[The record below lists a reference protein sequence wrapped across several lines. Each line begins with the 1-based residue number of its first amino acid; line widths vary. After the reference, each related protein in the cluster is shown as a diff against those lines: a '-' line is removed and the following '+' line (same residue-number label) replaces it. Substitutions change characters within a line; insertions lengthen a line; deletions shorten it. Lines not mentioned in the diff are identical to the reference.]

1 MKPKSMK
8 EKPRGAMMNILRIKM
23 IDAGNLLKELDDALD
38 KVVAKKEPESFLKP
52 STLKIEE
59 YQKSIRQIQAQFT
72 DAPKFNEEGA
82 YPQFLSCG
90 LLQVRG
96 KNGANMEFLLPKVY
110 PFPPKSLYIEHEKDG
125 QFLREM
131 LMHLLSSAPLV
142 QLEVI
147 LVDALSLGGIF
158 NLARRL
164 LDKDNDF
171 IYQQRILTERKEI
184 EEALKHLYEYLKVN
198 LQEKLAGF
206 RDFAHYNEEATDR
219 LPLKVLFLSGVDALS
234 QNALY
239 YLEKIMRFGS
249 KNGVLSFVNLESEK
263 NNKSAEDLKKHAEFF
278 RDTTSFER
286 FKYLNVEVINDQ
298 GIKSQHMKDFADKIK
313 AYYEK
318 KKAVK
323 RELKDLQRDKEFWT
337 ESSQYEVSVP
347 VGWDIN
353 HTEVCFKICK
363 EQNHTLIC
371 DHSGS
376 GKSNFL
382 HVLIQNLAF
391 YYDPDEVQ
399 LFLLDYKEGVEF
411 NAYTDPN
418 ILEHARLVSVAS
430 SVGFGVS
437 FLSWLCDEIKK
448 RSELFKQ
455 FNVKDLSDYR
465 KHEKMPRLIVVI
477 DEFQVLFSDNSTKG
491 KEGVER
497 SLNTLLKKG
506 RSYGVHLVLATQTMR
521 GGEIDSS
528 IKAQIANRIAL
539 PMDADDSTKILD
551 DDVACELVRPEGIF
565 NNNGGHQKYHTKM
578 SIPKAPDDFK
588 SFLTKIHAEFNQR
601 NLTPIDR
608 KIYNGETPLKMPN
621 TLKANEMRLHLGK
634 KVDYEQKDLIVEF
647 ESNESHLLVVS
658 QDLNARI
665 ALMKLLF
672 QNIKSAN
679 KELVFCNKEKRL
691 IRSFDVQKEYGITPI
706 ENALNALDATTNR
719 PNSALVIDNLNEAKE
734 WHDKVGAEKLK
745 SFLEKATDN
754 EQYCVIFVHD
764 FKQIKTNYHFD
775 KLRELLS
782 NHFKQCLAFRCN
794 GENLNAIKNNLPPP
808 SALNNLNAL
817 LIELSKDSVT
827 EFRPFSL

>member
-1 MKPKSMK
+1 
-8 EKPRGAMMNILRIKM
+8 M
-23 IDAGNLLKELDDALD
+23 IDVNGLLKELDDALD
-38 KVVAKKEPESFLKP
+38 KVVPKKEPESFLKP

-59 YQKSIRQIQAQFT
+59 YQKSVRQIQAQFT
-72 DAPKFNEEGA
+72 YAPQFNEEGA
-82 YPQFLSCG
+82 YPQFLAVVY
-90 LLQVRG
+90 LEIKG
-96 KNGANMEFLLPKVY
+96 KNGTNMDFCLPKVY

-131 LMHLLSSAPLV
+131 LMRLLSSTPLV

-164 LDKDNDF
+164 LNKNNDF
-171 IYQQRILTERKEI
+171 IYQQRILTESKEI

-206 RDFAHYNEEATDR
+206 RDFAHYNEEKEDR
-219 LPLKVLFLSGVDALS
+219 LPLKALFLSGVDTLS
-234 QNALY
+234 KDALY

-263 NNKSAEDLKKHAEFF
+263 NNQSAEDLKRYAEFF
-278 RDTTSFER
+278 RDITSFER
-286 FKYLNVEVINDQ
+286 LKYLNVEVINDQ

-323 RELKDLQRDKEFWT
+323 RELKDLQKDKEFWT
-337 ESSQYEVSVP
+337 KSSQYEVSVP

-353 HTEVCFKICK
+353 HKEVCFEIGKA
-363 EQNHTLIC
+363 QNHTLIC

-411 NAYTDPN
+411 NAYTDP

-430 SVGFGVS
+430 SVGYGTS
-437 FLSWLCDEIKK
+437 FLSWLCKEMQK
-448 RSELFKQ
+448 RADRFKQ
-455 FNVKDLSDYR
+455 FKVKDLSDYR

-477 DEFQVLFSDNSTKG
+477 DEFQVLFSDNKSTKAV
-491 KEGVER
+491 EGH
-497 SLNTLLKKG
+497 LNTLLKKG
-506 RSYGVHLVLATQTMR
+506 RSYGVHLVLATQTMH
-521 GGEIDSS
+521 GTDINPSF
-528 IKAQIANRIAL
+528 KAQIANRIAL

-551 DDVACELVRPEGIF
+551 DDVACGLQKPEGIF

-601 NLTPIDR
+601 NLASIDR

-621 TLKANEMRLHLGK
+621 ILKANEMRLHLGK
-634 KVDYEQKDLIVEF
+634 EADYEQKDLIVEF
-647 ESNESHLLVVS
+647 ENNESHLLVVS
-658 QDLNARI
+658 QDLSARI
-665 ALMKLLF
+665 ALMKLF
-672 QNIKSAN
+672 AQNFKTAN
-679 KELVFCNKEKRL
+679 KELLFYNAEKRL
-691 IRSFDVQKEYGITPI
+691 VRELDELKKHHITPMQGP
-706 ENALNALDATTNR
+706 LGSVLDTAMN
-719 PNSALVIDNLNEAKE
+719 PNSVLIVDNLNEAKE
-734 WHDKVGAEKLK
+734 LRDKIGVEKLR

-754 EQYCVIFVHD
+754 EQYCVIFAHD
-764 FKQIKTNYHFD
+764 FKQIQANYD
-775 KLRELLS
+775 SVKLKELLN

-794 GENLNAIKNNLPPP
+794 EENLNAIKNNLPPP

-817 LIELSKDSVT
+817 FVELSKDSVT

>member
-1 MKPKSMK
+1 
-8 EKPRGAMMNILRIKM
+8 M
-23 IDAGNLLKELDDALD
+23 IEVNTLLQNLDDALD
-38 KVVAKKEPESFLKP
+38 KVVPKKEPESFLKP
-52 STLKIEE
+52 IVSPIED
-59 YQKSIRQIQAQFT
+59 YQKNIRQIQVQFT
-72 DAPKFNEEGA
+72 DAPQFNETTT
-82 YPQFLSCG
+82 YPKFLSCG
-90 LLQVRG
+90 LLEIKG
-96 KNGANMEFLLPKVY
+96 KNGANIDVCLPKVY
-110 PFPPKSLYIEHEKDG
+110 PFPPKSLYIDHEKDG

-131 LMHLLSSAPLV
+131 LMRLLSSAPLV

-171 IYQQRILTERKEI
+171 IYQQRILTESEEI
-184 EEALKHLYEYLKVN
+184 KEALKHLYEYLKVN
-198 LQEKLAGF
+198 LQTKLAGYK
-206 RDFAHYNEEATDR
+206 DFAHYNEDKEDK
-219 LPLKVLFLSGVDALS
+219 LPLKALFLSGVDALDS
-234 QNALY
+234 NALY

-263 NNKSAEDLKKHAEFF
+263 NNQSAEDLKRYAEFF
-278 RDTTSFER
+278 KDRTSFER
-286 FKYLNVEVINDQ
+286 LKYLNVEVINDH
-298 GIKSQHMKDFADKIK
+298 GIKSQHMQDFATKIK

-323 RELKDLQRDKEFWT
+323 RELKDLQKDEKFWT
-337 ESSQYEVSVP
+337 ESSQFKVSVP

-353 HTEVCFKICK
+353 HKEVRFEIG
-363 EQNHTLIC
+363 EAQNHTLIC
-371 DHSGS
+371 GRSGS

-391 YYDPDEVQ
+391 YYAPNEVQ

-411 NAYTDPN
+411 NAYTEPT

-430 SVGFGVS
+430 SVGYGMS
-437 FLSWLCDEIKK
+437 FLSWLCKEMQK
-448 RSELFKQ
+448 RAELFKQ

-465 KHEKMPRLIVVI
+465 KHGEMPRLIVVI
-477 DEFQVLFSDNSTKG
+477 DEFQVLFSDNSSKG
-491 KEGVER
+491 KESVEQ

-506 RSYGVHLVLATQTMR
+506 RSYGVHLILATQTMR
-521 GGEIDSS
+521 GTDINPSF
-528 IKAQIANRIAL
+528 KAQIANRIAL
-539 PMDADDSTKILD
+539 PMDAEDSDSILG

-601 NLTPIDR
+601 NLAPIDR

-621 TLKANEMRLHLGK
+621 ILKANEMRLHLGK
-634 KVDYEQKDLIVEF
+634 EADYEQKDLVVEF
-647 ESNESHLLVVS
+647 ENNESHLLVVS

-691 IRSFDVQKEYGITPI
+691 IRSFDAQKEYGITPV
-706 ENALNALDATTNR
+706 ENILSVLDTAMN
-719 PNSALVIDNLNEAKE
+719 PNSVLVIDNLNEAKE
-734 WHDKVGAEKLK
+734 LHDKIGAEKLK

-754 EQYCVIFVHD
+754 EQYCVIFAHD
-764 FKQIKTNYHFD
+764 FRQIKTNYHFD
-775 KLRELLS
+775 KLKEWLN

-794 GENLNAIKNNLPPP
+794 EENLNAIKNNLPPP
-808 SALNNLNAL
+808 SALNVLFV
-817 LIELSKDSVT
+817 ELSKDSHT
-827 EFRPFSL
+827 EFKPFSL

>member
-1 MKPKSMK
+1 
-8 EKPRGAMMNILRIKM
+8 M

-38 KVVAKKEPESFLKP
+38 KVVPKKEPESFLKP
-52 STLKIEE
+52 IASQIED
-59 YQKSIRQIQAQFT
+59 YQKSVRQIQAQFT
-72 DAPKFNEEGA
+72 DAPQFNEEGA

-90 LLQVRG
+90 LLQVKG

-131 LMHLLSSAPLV
+131 LMRLLSSTPLV

-147 LVDALSLGGIF
+147 LIDALSLGGIF

-164 LDKDNDF
+164 LNKDNDF
-171 IYQQRILTERKEI
+171 IYQRRILTESKET

-206 RDFAHYNEEATDR
+206 RDFAHYNENATDP
-219 LPLKVLFLSGVDALS
+219 LPLKALFLSGVDALS
-234 QNALY
+234 KDALY

-263 NNKSAEDLKKHAEFF
+263 NNQSAEDLKKHAEFF
-278 RDTTSFER
+278 KDTTSFER

-298 GIKSQHMKDFADKIK
+298 GIKSQHMQDFADKIR
-313 AYYEK
+313 AYYKQK
-318 KKAVK
+318 KEVK

-337 ESSQYEVSVP
+337 KSSQYEVSVP

-353 HTEVCFKICK
+353 HKEVCFEIGNA
-363 EQNHTLIC
+363 QNHTLIC
-371 DHSGS
+371 GRSGS

-391 YYDPDEVQ
+391 YYAPNEVQ

-411 NAYTDPN
+411 NAYTDP

-437 FLSWLCDEIKK
+437 FLSWLCGEMEK
-448 RSELFKQ
+448 RSNLFKQ

-477 DEFQVLFSDNSTKG
+477 DEFQVLFSGNSTKE
-491 KEGVER
+491 KESVER

-506 RSYGVHLVLATQTMR
+506 RSYGVHLILATQTMR

-539 PMDADDSTKILD
+539 PMDAEDSTKILD
-551 DDVACELVRPEGIF
+551 DNVACELVRPEGIF
-565 NNNGGHQKYHTKM
+565 NNNGGHKKYHTKM
-578 SIPKAPDDFK
+578 SIPKAPDDFTAFIK
-588 SFLTKIHAEFNQR
+588 KIHGEFNQR
-601 NLTPIDR
+601 NLTPVEH
-608 KIYNGETPLKMPN
+608 KIYNGEKPLEMPN
-621 TLKANEMRLHLGK
+621 ILKANEMRLHLGK
-634 KVDYEQKDLIVEF
+634 EADYEQKDLIVGF
-647 ESNESHLLVVS
+647 ENNESHLLVVS

-665 ALMKLLF
+665 ALMKLF
-672 QNIKSAN
+672 AQNFKTAN
-679 KELVFCNKEKRL
+679 KELLFYNAEKRL
-691 IRSFDVQKEYGITPI
+691 VRELDALEKHHITPMQSP
-706 ENALNALDATTNR
+706 LGSVLDTAMN
-719 PNSALVIDNLNEAKE
+719 PNSVLVIDNLNEAKE
-734 WHDKVGAEKLK
+734 LHDKIGVEKLR

-754 EQYCVIFVHD
+754 EQYCIIFAHD
-764 FKQIKTNYHFD
+764 FRQIKANYD
-775 KLRELLS
+775 LSKLKELLN
-782 NHFKQCLAFRCN
+782 NHFKQCLAFKCN
-794 GENLNAIKNNLPPP
+794 GENLNALKSGLPSP
-808 SALNNLNAL
+808 SEHNAL
-817 LIELSKDSVT
+817 FIELSKDSYT

>member
-1 MKPKSMK
+1 
-8 EKPRGAMMNILRIKM
+8 M
-23 IDAGNLLKELDDALD
+23 IDVGNLLKELDDALD

-52 STLKIEE
+52 IASQIED

-90 LLQVRG
+90 LLHVKG

-131 LMHLLSSAPLV
+131 LMRLLSSTPLV

-171 IYQQRILTERKEI
+171 IYQQRILTESKEI
-184 EEALKHLYEYLKVN
+184 EGALKHLYEYLKVN

-206 RDFAHYNEEATDR
+206 RDFAHYNEKEKDR
-219 LPLKVLFLSGVDALS
+219 LPLKALFLSGVDVLS
-234 QNALY
+234 KDALY

-263 NNKSAEDLKKHAEFF
+263 NNKSAEDLKRYAEFF
-278 RDTTSFER
+278 KDTTSFER
-286 FKYLNVEVINDQ
+286 FKYLNVEVVNDQ
-298 GIKSQHMKDFADKIK
+298 GIQSQHMQDFADKIK
-313 AYYEK
+313 AYYKQK
-318 KKAVK
+318 KEVK
-323 RELKDLQRDKEFWT
+323 RELKDLQKESEFWT
-337 ESSQYEVSVP
+337 KSSQYEVSVP

-353 HTEVCFKICK
+353 HKEVCFEIGN

-371 DHSGS
+371 GRSGS

-391 YYDPDEVQ
+391 YYAPNEVQ

-411 NAYTDPN
+411 NAYVADTP
-418 ILEHARLVSVAS
+418 LEHARLVSVAS

-437 FLSWLCDEIKK
+437 FLSWLCKEMQERAD
-448 RSELFKQ
+448 RFKQ
-455 FNVKDLSDYR
+455 FNAKDLNNYR
-465 KHEKMPRLIVVI
+465 KHEKMPRLIVVV
-477 DEFQVLFSDNSTKG
+477 DEFQVLFSDNKSTKVV
-491 KEGVER
+491 EGH
-497 SLNTLLKKG
+497 LNTLLKKG

-539 PMDADDSTKILD
+539 PMDAEDSSSVLGDDA
-551 DDVACELVRPEGIF
+551 ACEIQKPEGIF
-565 NNNGGHQKYHTKM
+565 NNNGGNRKYHTKM
-578 SIPKAPDDFK
+578 SVPKAPDDFK

-601 NLTPIDR
+601 NLAPIDR
-608 KIYNGETPLKMPN
+608 KIYNGETPLKMPD

-634 KVDYEQKDLIVEF
+634 TVDYEQKDLIVEF

-691 IRSFDVQKEYGITPI
+691 IRSFDAQKEYGITPV
-706 ENALNALDATTNR
+706 ENILSVLDTAMN

-734 WHDKVGAEKLK
+734 LHDKVGAEKLK
-745 SFLEKATDN
+745 SFLEKAIDN

-764 FKQIKTNYHFD
+764 YRQIKTNYHLD
-775 KLRELLS
+775 KLKELL
-782 NHFKQCLAFRCN
+782 NHHFKQCLAFRCN
-794 GENLNAIKNNLPPP
+794 EENLNALQSGLPSP
-808 SALNNLNAL
+808 SELNAL
-817 LIELSKDSVT
+817 FIELSKDSVT

>member
-1 MKPKSMK
+1 
-8 EKPRGAMMNILRIKM
+8 M

-38 KVVAKKEPESFLKP
+38 KVITQKEPESFLRP

-59 YQKSIRQIQAQFT
+59 YQKSIRKIQAQFT
-72 DAPKFNEEGA
+72 DAPQFNETTT

-90 LLQVRG
+90 LLHVRG

-131 LMHLLSSAPLV
+131 LMRLLSSAPLV

-147 LVDALSLGGIF
+147 LIDALSLGGIF

-164 LDKDNDF
+164 LHKDNDF
-171 IYQQRILTERKEI
+171 IYQQRILTESKEI

-206 RDFAHYNEEATDR
+206 RDFAHYNEYATDP
-219 LPLKVLFLSGVDALS
+219 LPLKALFLSGVDALS

-263 NNKSAEDLKKHAEFF
+263 NNKPAEDLKKHAEFF
-278 RDTTSFER
+278 KDTTSFER
-286 FKYLNVEVINDQ
+286 LKYLNAEVINDQ

-318 KKAVK
+318 KKVVK
-323 RELKDLQRDKEFWT
+323 RELKDLQRDEKFWT
-337 ESSQYEVSVP
+337 ESSQFKVSVP

-353 HTEVCFKICK
+353 HKEVCFEIGN

-391 YYDPDEVQ
+391 YYAPNEVQ

-411 NAYTDPN
+411 NAYVADTP
-418 ILEHARLVSVAS
+418 LEHARLVSVAS
-430 SVGFGVS
+430 SVSYGIT
-437 FLSWLCDEIKK
+437 FLKWLCKEMQE
-448 RSELFKQ
+448 RVELFKQ

-465 KHEKMPRLIVVI
+465 KHGEMPRLIVVI
-477 DEFQVLFSDNSTKG
+477 DEFQVLFSDNKSTKAV
-491 KEGVER
+491 EGH
-497 SLNTLLKKG
+497 LNTLLKKG

-521 GGEIDSS
+521 GTDINPSF
-528 IKAQIANRIAL
+528 KAQIANRIAL
-539 PMDADDSTKILD
+539 PMDAEDSSSVLGDDA
-551 DDVACELVRPEGIF
+551 ACEIQKPEGIF
-565 NNNGGHQKYHTKM
+565 NNNGGNRKYHTKM

-601 NLTPIDR
+601 NLAPIDR
-608 KIYNGETPLKMPN
+608 KIYNGETALKMPN

-647 ESNESHLLVVS
+647 ENNESHLLVVS

-691 IRSFDVQKEYGITPI
+691 IRSFDAQKEYGITPV
-706 ENALNALDATTNR
+706 ENILSVLDTAMN
-719 PNSALVIDNLNEAKE
+719 PNSVLMVDNLNEAKE
-734 WHDKVGAEKLK
+734 LHDKVGAEKLK

-754 EQYCVIFVHD
+754 EQYCVIFAHD
-764 FKQIKTNYHFD
+764 FRQIKTNYHFD
-775 KLRELLS
+775 KLKELLN
-782 NHFKQCLAFRCN
+782 NHFKQCLAFKCN
-794 GENLNAIKNNLPPP
+794 GENLNALKSGLPLP
-808 SALNNLNAL
+808 SELNAL
-817 LIELSKDSVT
+817 LIELSKDSHT

>member
-1 MKPKSMK
+1 
-8 EKPRGAMMNILRIKM
+8 M
-23 IDAGNLLKELDDALD
+23 IEINTLLQKLDDALD
-38 KVVAKKEPESFLKP
+38 KVVPKKEPESFLKP
-52 STLKIEE
+52 IISPIED
-59 YQKSIRQIQAQFT
+59 YQKSVRQIQAQFT
-72 DAPKFNEEGA
+72 DALQFNEIGA
-82 YPQFLSCG
+82 CPKFLSCG
-90 LLQVRG
+90 LLEIKG
-96 KNGANMEFLLPKVY
+96 KNGANMDFCLPKVY

-131 LMHLLSSAPLV
+131 LMRLLSSAPLV
-142 QLEVI
+142 QLGVI

-158 NLARRL
+158 NLARKL
-164 LDKDNDF
+164 LDKNNDF
-171 IYQQRILTERKEI
+171 IYQQRILTESKEI

-206 RDFAHYNEEATDR
+206 RDFAHYNENATDP
-219 LPLKVLFLSGVDALS
+219 LPLKALFLSGVDALS
-234 QNALY
+234 KDALY

-263 NNKSAEDLKKHAEFF
+263 NNKSAEDLKRYAECFKD
-278 RDTTSFER
+278 RTSFER
-286 FKYLNVEVINDQ
+286 LKYLNVEVINDQ
-298 GIKSQHMKDFADKIK
+298 GIKSQHMQDFADKIK
-313 AYYEK
+313 AYYKQK
-318 KKAVK
+318 KEVK

-337 ESSQYEVSVP
+337 KSSQHEVVVP

-353 HTEVCFKICK
+353 HKEVCFEIGN

-411 NAYTDPN
+411 NAYTDP

-430 SVGFGVS
+430 SISYGIT
-437 FLSWLCDEIKK
+437 FLKWLCDEMQK
-448 RSELFKQ
+448 RADRFKQ
-455 FNVKDLSDYR
+455 FNVKNLSDYR
-465 KHEKMPRLIVVI
+465 KHDEMPRLIVVV
-477 DEFQVLFSDNSTKG
+477 DEFQVLFGDNKSTKAV
-491 KEGVER
+491 EGH
-497 SLNTLLKKG
+497 LNTLLKKG

-521 GGEIDSS
+521 GTDINPSF
-528 IKAQIANRIAL
+528 KAQIANRIAL
-539 PMDADDSTKILD
+539 PMDADDSAKILD
-551 DDVACELVRPEGIF
+551 DDAACELVRPEGIF

-601 NLTPIDR
+601 NLTPIEH

-634 KVDYEQKDLIVEF
+634 EVDYEQKDLIVEF

-665 ALMKLLF
+665 ALIKLLF

-691 IRSFDVQKEYGITPI
+691 IRSFDVQKEYGITPV
-706 ENALNALDATTNR
+706 ENILSVLDTAMN
-719 PNSALVIDNLNEAKE
+719 PNSVLVIDNLNEAKE
-734 WHDKVGAEKLK
+734 LHDKVGAEKLK
-745 SFLEKATDN
+745 SFLEKAIDN
-754 EQYCVIFVHD
+754 EQYCVIFAHD
-764 FKQIKTNYHFD
+764 FRQIKTNYHFD

-782 NHFKQCLAFRCN
+782 NHFKQRLAFKCN
-794 GENLNAIKNNLPPP
+794 GENLSAIKKDLSLLTNK
-808 SALNNLNAL
+808 LNVLFV
-817 LIELSKDSVT
+817 ELSKDSYT

>member
-1 MKPKSMK
+1 
-8 EKPRGAMMNILRIKM
+8 M

-72 DAPKFNEEGA
+72 DVPQFNETSA

-131 LMHLLSSAPLV
+131 LMRLLSSAPLV

-147 LVDALSLGGIF
+147 LVDALSLGSIF

-164 LDKDNDF
+164 LNKNNDF
-171 IYQQRILTERKEI
+171 IYQQRILTESKEI

-198 LQEKLAGF
+198 LQQKLAGYK
-206 RDFAHYNEEATDR
+206 DFAHYNEKEKGR
-219 LPLKVLFLSGVDALS
+219 LPLKALFLSGVDALS

-263 NNKSAEDLKKHAEFF
+263 NNKPAEDLKRYAEFF
-278 RDTTSFER
+278 KDRASFER
-286 FKYLNVEVINDQ
+286 LKYLSVEVINDH
-298 GIKSQHMKDFADKIK
+298 GIQSKHMQDFADKIK

-323 RELKDLQRDKEFWT
+323 RELKDLQKDEKFWT
-337 ESSQYEVSVP
+337 ESSQFKVSVP
-347 VGWDIN
+347 MGWDIN
-353 HTEVCFKICK
+353 HKEVRFEIGGA
-363 EQNHTLIC
+363 QNHTLIC
-371 DHSGS
+371 GRSGS

-391 YYDPDEVQ
+391 YYAPNEVQ

-411 NAYTDPN
+411 NAYTNPT
-418 ILEHARLVSVAS
+418 ILEHARLVSVAG

-437 FLSWLCDEIKK
+437 FLSWLCKEMQK
-448 RSELFKQ
+448 RAELFKQ

-465 KHEKMPRLIVVI
+465 KHGEMPRLIVVI
-477 DEFQVLFSDNSTKG
+477 DEFQVLFSDNSAKG
-491 KEGVER
+491 KESVDQ

-506 RSYGVHLVLATQTMR
+506 RSYGVHLILATQTMR
-521 GGEIDSS
+521 GTDINKSLM
-528 IKAQIANRIAL
+528 AQIANRIAL
-539 PMDADDSTKILD
+539 PMDAEDSNSILNNDDA
-551 DDVACELVRPEGIF
+551 ACELVRPEGIF

-588 SFLTKIHAEFNQR
+588 PFIKKIHRDFNQR
-601 NLTPIDR
+601 NLTPIEH
-608 KIYNGETPLKMPN
+608 KIYNGEKPLEMPN

-634 KVDYEQKDLIVEF
+634 EADYEQKDLIVEF

-658 QDLNARI
+658 QDLSARI

-691 IRSFDVQKEYGITPI
+691 IRSFDTRKEYGITPV
-706 ENALNALDATTNR
+706 ENILSVLDTAMN

-734 WHDKVGAEKLK
+734 LHDKVGAEKLK
-745 SFLEKATDN
+745 SFLEKAIDN
-754 EQYCVIFVHD
+754 EQYCVIFAHD
-764 FKQIKTNYHFD
+764 FRQIKTNYHFD
-775 KLRELLS
+775 KLKELLN

-794 GENLNAIKNNLPPP
+794 GENLNALQSGLSSP
-808 SALNNLNAL
+808 SKLNAL
-817 LIELSKDSVT
+817 LIEFSKDSRT
-827 EFRPFSL
+827 EFRPFSLQD

>member
-1 MKPKSMK
+1 
-8 EKPRGAMMNILRIKM
+8 M

-52 STLKIEE
+52 IISRIED
-59 YQKSIRQIQAQFT
+59 YQKSIRQVQAQFT

-82 YPQFLSCG
+82 YPKFLSCG
-90 LLQVRG
+90 LLEIKG

-164 LDKDNDF
+164 LHKDNDF
-171 IYQQRILTERKEI
+171 IYQRRILTESKEI
-184 EEALKHLYEYLKVN
+184 EEAIKHLYEYLKVN

-206 RDFAHYNEEATDR
+206 RDFAHYNEEKEDR
-219 LPLKVLFLSGVDALS
+219 LPLKALFLSGVDTLS
-234 QNALY
+234 KDALY

-263 NNKSAEDLKKHAEFF
+263 NNKSAEDLKRYAEFF
-278 RDTTSFER
+278 RDITSFER
-286 FKYLNVEVINDQ
+286 LKYLNVEVINDQ
-298 GIKSQHMKDFADKIK
+298 GIQSQHMKDFADKIK

-323 RELKDLQRDKEFWT
+323 RELKDLQKDEKFWT
-337 ESSQYEVSVP
+337 ESSQFKVSVP

-353 HTEVCFKICK
+353 HKEVCFEIGKA
-363 EQNHTLIC
+363 QNHTLIC

-391 YYDPDEVQ
+391 YYAPDEVQ

-411 NAYTDPN
+411 NAYVADPT
-418 ILEHARLVSVAS
+418 LEHARLVSVAS
-430 SVGFGVS
+430 SVPYGIT
-437 FLSWLCDEIKK
+437 FLKWLCDEMQK
-448 RSELFKQ
+448 RADRFKQ
-455 FNVKDLSDYR
+455 FKVKDLSDYR
-465 KHEKMPRLIVVI
+465 KHEKMPRLIVVV
-477 DEFQVLFSDNSTKG
+477 DEFQVLFSDNSTQVKG
-491 KEGVER
+491 SVER

-521 GGEIDSS
+521 NIGISDS

-539 PMDADDSTKILD
+539 PMDAEDSSKILD
-551 DDVACELVRPEGIF
+551 NDAACELVRPEGIF
-565 NNNGGHQKYHTKM
+565 NNNGGNRKYHTKM
-578 SIPKAPDDFK
+578 SIPKAPDDFTAFIK
-588 SFLTKIHAEFNQR
+588 KIHEEFNQR

-621 TLKANEMRLHLGK
+621 ILKANEMRLHLGK
-634 KVDYEQKDLIVEF
+634 KADYEQKDLIVEF
-647 ESNESHLLVVS
+647 ENNESHLLVVS

-691 IRSFDVQKEYGITPI
+691 IRSFDTRKEYGITPV
-706 ENALNALDATTNR
+706 ENILSVLDTAMN
-719 PNSALVIDNLNEAKE
+719 PNSVLMIDNLNEAKE
-734 WHDKVGAEKLK
+734 LHDKVGAEKLK
-745 SFLEKATDN
+745 SFLEKAIDN
-754 EQYCVIFVHD
+754 EQYCVIFAHD
-764 FKQIKTNYHFD
+764 FRQIKTNYHLD
-775 KLRELLS
+775 KLRELL
-782 NHFKQCLAFRCN
+782 NHHFKQCLAFKCN
-794 GENLNAIKNNLPPP
+794 GENLNALQSNLSSP
-808 SALNNLNAL
+808 SKLNAL
-817 LIELSKDSVT
+817 FIELSKDSVT
-827 EFRPFSL
+827 EFRPFSLQD

>member
-1 MKPKSMK
+1 
-8 EKPRGAMMNILRIKM
+8 MNILRIKM

-38 KVVAKKEPESFLKP
+38 KVIAKKEPESFLKP
-52 STLKIEE
+52 IVSQIEN

-82 YPQFLSCG
+82 YPKFLSCG
-90 LLQVRG
+90 LLHVRG
-96 KNGANMEFLLPKVY
+96 KNGANMEFCLPKVY

-164 LDKDNDF
+164 LHKDNDF
-171 IYQQRILTERKEI
+171 IYQRRILTESKEI

-198 LQEKLAGF
+198 LQEKLAGYK
-206 RDFAHYNEEATDR
+206 DFVHYNEEKEDR
-219 LPLKVLFLSGVDALS
+219 LPLKALFLSGVDTLS
-234 QNALY
+234 KDALY

-263 NNKSAEDLKKHAEFF
+263 NNKSAEDLKRYAEFF
-278 RDTTSFER
+278 RDITSFER
-286 FKYLNVEVINDQ
+286 LKYLNVEVINDQ
-298 GIKSQHMKDFADKIK
+298 GIQSQHMQDFADKIK

-323 RELKDLQRDKEFWT
+323 RELKDLQKDEKFWT

-353 HTEVCFKICK
+353 HTEVCFEIGKA
-363 EQNHTLIC
+363 QNHTLIC

-411 NAYTDPN
+411 NAYTDP

-430 SVGFGVS
+430 SVGYGMS
-437 FLSWLCDEIKK
+437 FLSWLCKEMQK
-448 RSELFKQ
+448 RAELFKQ
-455 FNVKDLSDYR
+455 FKVKDLSDYR
-465 KHEKMPRLIVVI
+465 KHEKMARLIVVV
-477 DEFQVLFSDNSTKG
+477 DEFQVLFSDKSKG
-491 KEGVER
+491 SVER

-521 GGEIDSS
+521 GTEINPSF
-528 IKAQIANRIAL
+528 KAQIANRIAL
-539 PMDADDSTKILD
+539 PMDAEDSSSVLD

-601 NLTPIDR
+601 NLAPIDR
-608 KIYNGETPLKMPN
+608 KIYNGETPLKMSD

-658 QDLNARI
+658 QNLQDRI

-691 IRSFDVQKEYGITPI
+691 IRSFDAQKEYGITPV
-706 ENALNALDATTNR
+706 ENILSVLDTAMN

-734 WHDKVGAEKLK
+734 LHGKVGAEKLK

-754 EQYCVIFVHD
+754 EQYCVIFAHD
-764 FKQIKTNYHFD
+764 FRQIKTNYHFD
-775 KLRELLS
+775 KLKELLN

-794 GENLNAIKNNLPPP
+794 EKNLNAIKNNLPPP

-817 LIELSKDSVT
+817 FVELSKDSHT
-827 EFRPFSL
+827 EFRPFGL

>member
-1 MKPKSMK
+1 
-8 EKPRGAMMNILRIKM
+8 M
-23 IDAGNLLKELDDALD
+23 IEVNTLLQNLDDALD
-38 KVVAKKEPESFLKP
+38 KVVHQKEPESFLKP
-52 STLKIEE
+52 IVSEIEE
-59 YQKSIRQIQAQFT
+59 YQKSVRQIQAQFT
-72 DAPKFNEEGA
+72 DAPEFNETTT
-82 YPQFLSCG
+82 YPKFLSCG

-96 KNGANMEFLLPKVY
+96 KNGTNMEFLLPKVY

-131 LMHLLSSAPLV
+131 LMRLLSSAPLV

-147 LVDALSLGGIF
+147 LIDALSLGGIF
-158 NLARRL
+158 NLSRKL
-164 LDKDNDF
+164 LNKDNDF
-171 IYQQRILTERKEI
+171 IYQQRILTESKET

-206 RDFAHYNEEATDR
+206 RDFAHYNEEKEDR
-219 LPLKVLFLSGVDALS
+219 LPLKALFLSGVDALS

-278 RDTTSFER
+278 KDTTSFER
-286 FKYLNVEVINDQ
+286 LKYLNIEVINDQ
-298 GIKSQHMKDFADKIK
+298 GIKSQHMQDFADEIK
-313 AYYEK
+313 AYYRQK
-318 KKAVK
+318 KEVK
-323 RELKDLQRDKEFWT
+323 RELKDLQKDEKFWT

-353 HTEVCFKICK
+353 HKEVCFEIGSA
-363 EQNHTLIC
+363 QNHTLIC
-371 DHSGS
+371 GRSGS

-391 YYDPDEVQ
+391 YYAPNEVQ

-411 NAYTDPN
+411 NAYTDP

-430 SVGFGVS
+430 SVGYGMS
-437 FLSWLCDEIKK
+437 FLSWLCKEMQK
-448 RSELFKQ
+448 RAELFKQ

-477 DEFQVLFSDNSTKG
+477 DEFQVLFSDGSTREKDR
-491 KEGVER
+491 VEAY
-497 SLNTLLKKG
+497 LTTILKKG
-506 RSYGVHLVLATQTMR
+506 RSYGVHLILATQTMH
-521 GGEIDSS
+521 GTDINKSLM
-528 IKAQIANRIAL
+528 AQIANRIAL
-539 PMDADDSTKILD
+539 LMDAEDSTKILD
-551 DDVACELVRPEGIF
+551 DDVACEIQKPEGIF
-565 NNNGGHQKYHTKM
+565 NNNGGNRKYHTKM

-588 SFLTKIHAEFNQR
+588 SFLTKIHTEFNQR
-601 NLTPIDR
+601 NLAPIER

-621 TLKANEMRLHLGK
+621 ILKANEMRLHLGK

-647 ESNESHLLVVS
+647 ENNESHLLVVS

-691 IRSFDVQKEYGITPI
+691 IRSFDTRKEYGITPV
-706 ENALNALDATTNR
+706 ENILSVLDTAMN

-734 WHDKVGAEKLK
+734 LHDKVGAEKLK
-745 SFLEKATDN
+745 SFLEKAIDN
-754 EQYCVIFVHD
+754 EQYCVIFAHD
-764 FKQIKTNYHFD
+764 FRQIKTNYHFD
-775 KLRELLS
+775 KLRELL
-782 NHFKQCLAFRCN
+782 NHHFKQCLAFRCN
-794 GENLNAIKNNLPPP
+794 EENLNALQSGLPLP
-808 SALNNLNAL
+808 SELNAL
-817 LIELSKDSVT
+817 FIELSKDSVT

>member
-1 MKPKSMK
+1 
-8 EKPRGAMMNILRIKM
+8 M
-23 IDAGNLLKELDDALD
+23 IDVNGLLKELDDALD
-38 KVVAKKEPESFLKP
+38 KVVPKKEPESFLKP
-52 STLKIEE
+52 IISPIED
-59 YQKSIRQIQAQFT
+59 YQKSIRQIQVQFT
-72 DAPKFNEEGA
+72 DAPQFNEEGA

-90 LLQVRG
+90 LLHVKG

-131 LMHLLSSAPLV
+131 LMRLLSSTPLV

-147 LVDALSLGGIF
+147 LIDALSLGGIF

-164 LDKDNDF
+164 LDKDNNF
-171 IYQQRILTERKEI
+171 IYQQRILTESKEI

-206 RDFAHYNEEATDR
+206 RDFAHYNENATDP
-219 LPLKVLFLSGVDALS
+219 LPLKALFLSGVDALS
-234 QNALY
+234 KDVLY

-278 RDTTSFER
+278 KDTTSFER
-286 FKYLNVEVINDQ
+286 LKYLNVEVINDQ

-337 ESSQYEVSVP
+337 KSSQYEVSVP

-353 HTEVCFKICK
+353 HKEVCFEIGNA
-363 EQNHTLIC
+363 QNHTLIC

-411 NAYTDPN
+411 NAYADP

-430 SVGFGVS
+430 SVGFGMS
-437 FLSWLCDEIKK
+437 FLSWLCKEIQK
-448 RSELFKQ
+448 RAELFKQ
-455 FNVKDLSDYR
+455 FKVKDLSDYR
-465 KHEKMPRLIVVI
+465 KHEKMPRLIVVV
-477 DEFQVLFSDNSTKG
+477 DEFQVLFSDNKSTKAV
-491 KEGVER
+491 EGH
-497 SLNTLLKKG
+497 LNTLLKKG

-539 PMDADDSTKILD
+539 PMDADDSAKILD
-551 DDVACELVRPEGIF
+551 DDAACEIQKPEAIF
-565 NNNGGHQKYHTKM
+565 NNNGGHQKFHTKM

-588 SFLTKIHAEFNQR
+588 PFIKKIHRDFNQR
-601 NLTPIDR
+601 NLTPIEH
-608 KIYNGETPLKMPN
+608 KIYNGEKPLEMTN
-621 TLKANEMRLHLGK
+621 ILKANEMRLHLGK

-691 IRSFDVQKEYGITPI
+691 IRSFDAQKEYGITPV
-706 ENALNALDATTNR
+706 ENILSVLDTTMN

-734 WHDKVGAEKLK
+734 LHDKVGAEKLK
-745 SFLEKATDN
+745 SFLEKAIDN

-764 FKQIKTNYHFD
+764 YRQIKTNYHFD
-775 KLRELLS
+775 KLKDLLN

-794 GENLNAIKNNLPPP
+794 EENLNAIKNNLPPP
-808 SALNNLNAL
+808 SRLNAL
-817 LIELSKDSVT
+817 FVELSKDSHT
-827 EFRPFSL
+827 EFRPFSLQD

>member
-1 MKPKSMK
+1 
-8 EKPRGAMMNILRIKM
+8 M
-23 IDAGNLLKELDDALD
+23 IEINTLLQKLDDALD
-38 KVVAKKEPESFLKP
+38 KIVHKKEPESFLRP
-52 STLKIEE
+52 IASQIEE

-72 DAPKFNEEGA
+72 DAPQFNETSA

-90 LLQVRG
+90 LLEIKG
-96 KNGANMEFLLPKVY
+96 KNGANVDFCLPKVY

-147 LVDALSLGGIF
+147 LVDALSLGSIF

-164 LDKDNDF
+164 LNKNNDF
-171 IYQQRILTERKEI
+171 IYQQRILTESKEI
-184 EEALKHLYEYLKVN
+184 EEVLKHLYEYLKVN
-198 LQEKLAGF
+198 LQEKLAGYK
-206 RDFAHYNEEATDR
+206 DFADYNEKAQDP
-219 LPLKVLFLSGVDALS
+219 LPLKALFLSGVDSLS
-234 QNALY
+234 KDALY

-263 NNKSAEDLKKHAEFF
+263 NNKSAEDLKRYAEFF
-278 RDTTSFER
+278 KDRTSFER
-286 FKYLNVEVINDQ
+286 LKYLSVEAINDH
-298 GIKSQHMKDFADKIK
+298 GIQSKHMQDFADKIK

-323 RELKDLQRDKEFWT
+323 RELKDLQRDEKFWT
-337 ESSQYEVSVP
+337 KSSQSKVSVP
-347 VGWDIN
+347 MGWDIN
-353 HTEVCFKICK
+353 HKEVCFEIGGA
-363 EQNHTLIC
+363 QNHTLIC
-371 DHSGS
+371 GCSGS

-391 YYDPDEVQ
+391 YYAPNEVQ

-411 NAYTDPN
+411 NAYTNPT
-418 ILEHARLVSVAS
+418 ILEHARLVSVAG

-437 FLSWLCDEIKK
+437 FLSWLCKEMQE
-448 RSELFKQ
+448 RANLFKQ
-455 FNVKDLSDYR
+455 FKVKDLSDYR
-465 KHEKMPRLIVVI
+465 KHGEMPRLIVVI
-477 DEFQVLFSDNSTKG
+477 DEFQVLFSDNSTKE
-491 KEGVER
+491 KESVDQ
-497 SLNTLLKKG
+497 SSNTLLKKG
-506 RSYGVHLVLATQTMR
+506 RSYGVHLVLATQTMC
-521 GGEIDSS
+521 GGEIDSN

-539 PMDADDSTKILD
+539 PMDAEDSNSILNNDDA
-551 DDVACELVRPEGIF
+551 ACELVRPEGIF

-588 SFLTKIHAEFNQR
+588 PFIKKIHRDFNQR
-601 NLTPIDR
+601 NLAPIDR

-621 TLKANEMRLHLGK
+621 ILKANEMRLHLGK

-691 IRSFDVQKEYGITPI
+691 IRSFDTRKEYGITPV
-706 ENALNALDATTNR
+706 ENILSVLDTAMN

-734 WHDKVGAEKLK
+734 LHDKVGAEKLK
-745 SFLEKATDN
+745 SFLEKAIDN
-754 EQYCVIFVHD
+754 EQYCVIFAHD
-764 FKQIKTNYHFD
+764 FRQIKTNYHFD
-775 KLRELLS
+775 KLKELLN

-794 GENLNAIKNNLPPP
+794 GENLNALQSGLSSP
-808 SALNNLNAL
+808 SELNAL
-817 LIELSKDSVT
+817 FIELSKDSRT
-827 EFRPFSL
+827 EFRPFSLQD

>member
-1 MKPKSMK
+1 MT
-8 EKPRGAMMNILRIKM
+8 
-23 IDAGNLLKELDDALD
+23 DAGNLLKELDDALD
-38 KVVAKKEPESFLKP
+38 KVIAKKEPESFLKP
-52 STLKIEE
+52 IVSRIED
-59 YQKSIRQIQAQFT
+59 YQKSIRQIQVQFT

-82 YPQFLSCG
+82 YPKFLSCG
-90 LLQVRG
+90 LLEIKG

-131 LMHLLSSAPLV
+131 LMRLLSSAPLV
-142 QLEVI
+142 QLEVV

-171 IYQQRILTERKEI
+171 IYQQRILTESKEI

-206 RDFAHYNEEATDR
+206 RDFAHYNEEKEDR
-219 LPLKVLFLSGVDALS
+219 LPLKALFLSGVDALS
-234 QNALY
+234 KDALY

-263 NNKSAEDLKKHAEFF
+263 NNQSAEDLKKHAESFK
-278 RDTTSFER
+278 DTTSFER
-286 FKYLNVEVINDQ
+286 LKYLNVEVINDQ

-318 KKAVK
+318 KKVVK
-323 RELKDLQRDKEFWT
+323 RELKDLQKDKEFWT
-337 ESSQYEVSVP
+337 KSSQSKVSVP

-353 HTEVCFKICK
+353 HKEVCFEIGN

-371 DHSGS
+371 GRSGS

-391 YYDPDEVQ
+391 YYVPNEIQ

-411 NAYTDPN
+411 NAYVADPP
-418 ILEHARLVSVAS
+418 LEHARLVSVAS
-430 SVGFGVS
+430 SVSYGIT
-437 FLSWLCDEIKK
+437 FLKWLCDEMQK
-448 RSELFKQ
+448 RAELFKQ

-477 DEFQVLFSDNSTKG
+477 DEFQVLFSDNKSTKAV
-491 KEGVER
+491 EGH
-497 SLNTLLKKG
+497 LNTLFKKG

-521 GGEIDSS
+521 GTDINPSF
-528 IKAQIANRIAL
+528 KAQIANRIAL
-539 PMDADDSTKILD
+539 PMDAEDSSSVLGDDA
-551 DDVACELVRPEGIF
+551 ACELVRPEGIF
-565 NNNGGHQKYHTKM
+565 NNNGGNRKYHTKM

-608 KIYNGETPLKMPN
+608 KIYNGETALKMPN

-658 QDLNARI
+658 QNLQDRI
-665 ALMKLLF
+665 ALMKLF
-672 QNIKSAN
+672 AQNFKTAN
-679 KELVFCNKEKRL
+679 KELLFYNAEKRL
-691 IRSFDVQKEYGITPI
+691 VRELDGLKKHHITPMQGP
-706 ENALNALDATTNR
+706 LGSVLDTAMN
-719 PNSALVIDNLNEAKE
+719 PNSVLVIDNLNEAKE
-734 WHDKVGAEKLK
+734 WHDKVVAEKLK

-754 EQYCVIFVHD
+754 EQYCIIFVHD
-764 FKQIKTNYHFD
+764 YRQIKTNYHLD
-775 KLRELLS
+775 KLKELL
-782 NHFKQCLAFRCN
+782 NHHFKQCLAFRCN
-794 GENLNAIKNNLPPP
+794 EENLNALKSGLSSP
-808 SALNNLNAL
+808 SNFNAL
-817 LIELSKDSVT
+817 LIELSKDSYT

>member
-1 MKPKSMK
+1 
-8 EKPRGAMMNILRIKM
+8 M
-23 IDAGNLLKELDDALD
+23 IDVNILLKELDDALD
-38 KVVAKKEPESFLKP
+38 KVVAKKEPESFLRP

-72 DAPKFNEEGA
+72 DAPQFNETTT
-82 YPQFLSCG
+82 YPKFLSCG
-90 LLQVRG
+90 LLEIKG

-110 PFPPKSLYIEHEKDG
+110 PFPPKSLYVEHEKDG

-131 LMHLLSSAPLV
+131 LMRLLSSAPLV

-171 IYQQRILTERKEI
+171 IYQRRILTESKEI

-206 RDFAHYNEEATDR
+206 RDFAHYNEEKKDR
-219 LPLKVLFLSGVDALS
+219 LPLKALFLSGVDALS
-234 QNALY
+234 QDALY

-263 NNKSAEDLKKHAEFF
+263 NNKSAEDLKRYAEFF

-286 FKYLNVEVINDQ
+286 LKYLNVEVINDH
-298 GIKSQHMKDFADKIK
+298 GIQSQHMQDFADRIK
-313 AYYEK
+313 AYYKQK
-318 KKAVK
+318 KEVK
-323 RELKDLQRDKEFWT
+323 RELKDLQKDEKFWT
-337 ESSQYEVSVP
+337 ESSQHEVSVP

-353 HTEVCFKICK
+353 HKEVCFEIGN

-391 YYDPDEVQ
+391 YYALNEVQ

-411 NAYTDPN
+411 NAYVADTP
-418 ILEHARLVSVAS
+418 LEHARLVSVES
-430 SVGFGVS
+430 SVGFGIS
-437 FLSWLCDEIKK
+437 FLSWLCKEMQE
-448 RSELFKQ
+448 RAGLFKQ
-455 FNVKDLSDYR
+455 FNVKDLQDYR

-477 DEFQVLFSDNSTKG
+477 DEFQVLFSSTS
-491 KEGVER
+491 KETDAVNR
-497 SLNTLLKKG
+497 DLTDLLKKG
-506 RSYGVHLVLATQTMR
+506 RSYGIHLILSTQTMR
-521 GGEIDSS
+521 GTNISS
-528 IKAQIANRIAL
+528 SLKAQIANRIAL
-539 PMDADDSTKILD
+539 SMDAEDSDSVLG
-551 DDVACELVRPEGIF
+551 DDVACELVRSEGIF

-601 NLTPIDR
+601 NLVPIDR
-608 KIYNGETPLKMPN
+608 KIYHGETPLKMPD

-634 KVDYEQKDLIVEF
+634 TVDYEQKDLIVEF
-647 ESNESHLLVVS
+647 ENNESHLLVVS

-679 KELVFCNKEKRL
+679 KELVFCNKEKHL
-691 IRSFDVQKEYGITPI
+691 IRFFDAPKEYGITPV
-706 ENALNALDATTNR
+706 ENILSVLDTAMN

-734 WHDKVGAEKLK
+734 LHDKVGAEKLK
-745 SFLEKATDN
+745 SFLEKAIDN
-754 EQYCVIFVHD
+754 EQYCVIFAHD
-764 FKQIKTNYHFD
+764 FRRIKSNYHFD
-775 KLRELLS
+775 KLKELLN

-794 GENLNAIKNNLPPP
+794 RENLNAIKSDLPSP
-808 SALNNLNAL
+808 SRLNVLF
-817 LIELSKDSVT
+817 IELSKDSHT

>member
-1 MKPKSMK
+1 MT
-8 EKPRGAMMNILRIKM
+8 
-23 IDAGNLLKELDDALD
+23 DAGNLLKELDDALD

-52 STLKIEE
+52 IISPIED
-59 YQKSIRQIQAQFT
+59 YQKSVRQIQAQFT

-82 YPQFLSCG
+82 YPKFLSCG
-90 LLQVRG
+90 LLHVRG

-131 LMHLLSSAPLV
+131 LMRLLSSAPLV
-142 QLEVI
+142 QLEII

-171 IYQQRILTERKEI
+171 IYQRRILTESKEI

-206 RDFAHYNEEATDR
+206 RDFAHYNEKEKDR
-219 LPLKVLFLSGVDALS
+219 LPLKALFLSGVDALS

-263 NNKSAEDLKKHAEFF
+263 NNQSAEDLKRYAEFF
-278 RDTTSFER
+278 KDRTSFER
-286 FKYLNVEVINDQ
+286 LKYLNVEIVNDH
-298 GIKSQHMKDFADKIK
+298 GIQSQHMQDFADKIK

-323 RELKDLQRDKEFWT
+323 RELKELQKDEKFWT
-337 ESSQYEVSVP
+337 ESSQFKVSVP

-353 HTEVCFKICK
+353 HKEVCFEIGNA
-363 EQNHTLIC
+363 QNHTLIC
-371 DHSGS
+371 GRSGS

-391 YYDPDEVQ
+391 YYAPNEIQ

-411 NAYTDPN
+411 NAYVADTP
-418 ILEHARLVSVAS
+418 LEHARLVSVAS
-430 SVGFGVS
+430 SVGYGMS

-448 RSELFKQ
+448 RAELFKQ

-465 KHEKMPRLIVVI
+465 KHDEMPRLIVVI

-491 KEGVER
+491 KESVER

-506 RSYGVHLVLATQTMR
+506 RSYGVHLILATQTMR
-521 GGEIDSS
+521 GAEIDSS
-528 IKAQIANRIAL
+528 FKAQIANRIAL
-539 PMDADDSTKILD
+539 PMDAEDSTKILD
-551 DDVACELVRPEGIF
+551 DDAACEIQKPEGIF
-565 NNNGGHQKYHTKM
+565 NNNGGNRKYHTKM
-578 SIPKAPDDFK
+578 SIPKAPDGFK

-601 NLTPIDR
+601 NLAPIEH
-608 KIYNGETPLKMPN
+608 KIYDGETALKMPN
-621 TLKANEMRLHLGK
+621 TLKADEMRLHLGK
-634 KVDYEQKDLIVEF
+634 TVDYEQKDLIVEF

-658 QDLNARI
+658 QNLQDRI

-672 QNIKSAN
+672 QNVKSAN

-691 IRSFDVQKEYGITPI
+691 IRFFDAQKEYGITPV
-706 ENALNALDATTNR
+706 ENILSVLDTAMN
-719 PNSALVIDNLNEAKE
+719 PNSTLVIDNLNEAKE
-734 WHDKVGAEKLK
+734 LCDKVGAEKLK
-745 SFLEKATDN
+745 SFLEKAIDN
-754 EQYCVIFVHD
+754 EQYCVIFAHD
-764 FKQIKTNYHFD
+764 YRQIKNNYHLD
-775 KLRELLS
+775 KLRELLN
-782 NHFKQCLAFRCN
+782 NHFKQCLAFKCN
-794 GENLNAIKNNLPPP
+794 GENLNALKSGLPLP
-808 SALNNLNAL
+808 SELNAL